1 MARAISTADD
11 TRAYR
16 AVASTML
23 GGLLGSIAVMVI
35 GLILATLHGKNAISH
50 VLPLDQ
56 VIPSLFHGKPEA
68 VLDLGIL
75 LLFATPLVGVVVAW
89 VQFIRQEDR
98 AFTVLTA
105 VLLLLLAI
113 GFAVALR

>member
-1 MARAISTADD
+1 MARTILTADD

-16 AVASTML
+16 AVARTML
-23 GGLLGSIAVMVI
+23 VGLLASIAIMVI
-35 GLILATLHGKNAISH
+35 GLILATLHGKNAVAH

-75 LLFATPLVGVVVAW
+75 LLFATPLVGVLVAW
-89 VQFIRQEDR
+89 IEFIRQEDR

-105 VLLLLLAI
+105 VLLVLLGI